1 MALSPLIWF
10 AIGLVCIGLE
20 IVLPGFVIFW
30 LGVGGLLTSL
40 GVFIRLIPAESAEIQ
55 WAFFFISS
63 FLFLV
68 MWHFYFKRFFKQD
81 VVDETRDPTI
91 SELSGKV
98 IKEILQD
105 IPGEV
110 ELYTYYH
117 GIKRWHAEAGT
128 TIDVGEEVRVV
139 EARGIRL
146 YVEKKN

>member
-10 AIGLVCIGLE
+10 AIGLVCVGLE
-20 IVLPGFVIFW
+20 IVMPGFVIFW

-40 GVFIRLIPAESAEIQ
+40 GVFIGLIPAGSAEFQ

-63 FLFLV
+63 LLFLV
-68 MWHFYFKRFFKQD
+68 LWHFYFKRFFKQD

-91 SELSGKV
+91 SELSGRVVKA
-98 IKEILQD
+98 ILGD

-110 ELYTYYH
+110 ELHTYYH
-117 GIKRWHAEAGT
+117 GIKRWQAEAGT
-128 TIDVGEEVRVV
+128 TIDEGEEVRVI

-146 YVEKKN
+146 FVERKN